1 VDTWWLV
8 RVGVRL
14 SIQTSCVVVVITIAL
29 TRVKLR
35 AIRCSLS
42 MRVLR
47 VSLLLMIVL
56 RLCMTVLLLE
66 SSKSSSATNVS
77 AMF

>member
-1 VDTWWLV
+1 M
-8 RVGVRL
+8 RL
-14 SIQTSCVVVVITIAL
+14 FIQTSCVVEVITIVL

-47 VSLLLMIVL
+47 LTHLLMIVL

>member
-1 VDTWWLV
+1 M
-8 RVGVRL
+8 RL
-14 SIQTSCVVVVITIAL
+14 FIQTSCVVEVITTVL

-47 VSLLLMIVL
+47 LTHLLMILL

-66 SSKSSSATNVS
+66 SSKSSSVTNVS